1 METRLI
7 IAYLLIALL
16 AAMVAL
22 FARHIALKRREH
34 RRLMRGRGAHNRHS
48 GRRWPTSEA
57 P

>member
-16 AAMVAL
+16 VAIAALLARHVAL
-22 FARHIALKRREH
+22 RRREH
-34 RRLMRGRGAHNRHS
+34 RRLMRGHGAHNRRS
-48 GRRWPTSEA
+48 ARSWPTSEA